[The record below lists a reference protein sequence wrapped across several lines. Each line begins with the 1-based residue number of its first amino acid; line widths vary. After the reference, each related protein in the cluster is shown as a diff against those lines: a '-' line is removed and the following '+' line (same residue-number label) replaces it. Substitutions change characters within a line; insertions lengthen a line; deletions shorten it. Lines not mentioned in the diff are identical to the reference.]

1 MRPHRIAHCG
11 KSEEQFVREIGVHDG
26 VQWNFAV
33 IGEALSRLRRIDSD
47 TYGRI
52 TDSNKI
58 VGFRNQLLH
67 GYAVID
73 DTITWQILR
82 KDFPLLVNEI
92 GLLLR
97 EPDRSLPADFDP
109 GSPPSC

>member
-1 MRPHRIAHCG
+1 MQPDARALLFDMQNACDRIASLIAG
-11 KSEEQFVREIGVHDG
+11 KTEQEFVQEIGVHDG

-33 IGEALSRLRRIDSD
+33 IGEALSKLRRLDPD
-47 TYGRI
+47 TCGRI
-52 TDSNKI
+52 SDASKI

-82 KDFPLLVNEI
+82 KDFPLLV
-92 GLLLR
+92 
-97 EPDRSLPADFDP
+97 
-109 GSPPSC
+109 